1 MRRAFTL
8 MELLVV
14 VSIIALLAGAAV
26 PAFLMIRKQAKT
38 TTCINNLRQ
47 IGVGIKSYQGE
58 DRRARTP
65 SHLFARTPSAT
76 SGTLPLTTA
85 GLSLEGI
92 PAKAFQ
98 CPFDPSRGT
107 DPTMGRAGA
116 VLGWADLHL
125 LHEPGS
131 SYQYETSDSELQ
143 DCTTPENELE
153 WFFPYSDSHSPSY
166 APAKWCGLTKSA
178 QRSDGTWLWSD
189 GKAHQLAHQRING
202 AIIPSAKFPILHC
215 YYHTAWVGAPTTA
228 ATFRTDWAAP
238 PTCAPL
244 SSPSD
249 QNIVDYPKKMLNL
262 SWDLNVFWSRPHWES
277 DL

>member
-26 PAFLMIRKQAKT
+26 PAFLMIRKQART
-38 TTCINNLRQ
+38 TNCINNLRQ

-65 SHLFARTPSAT
+65 SHLFARTSSAP
-76 SGTLPLTTA
+76 GWTLPLTTA
-85 GLSLEGI
+85 GLALEGI

-98 CPFDPSRGT
+98 CPFDPARGT
-107 DPTMGRAGA
+107 DPTMGRAGSA
-116 VLGWADLHL
+116 LGWADLHL

-131 SYQYETSDSELQ
+131 SYQYETSDSRLQ
-143 DCTTPENELE
+143 ESLPQNELD
-153 WFFPYSDSHSPSY
+153 WFFPAAST
-166 APAKWCGLTKSA
+166 PAQWCAMTRSA
-178 QRSDGTWLWSD
+178 VQPDGSWLWSD
-189 GKAHQLAHQRING
+189 GKAHQLSHQRVNG
-202 AIIPSAKFPILHC
+202 AVIPGAKFPILHC
-215 YYHTAWVGAPTTA
+215 YYHTAWVGAPTTT

-238 PTCAPL
+238 PTCVPL